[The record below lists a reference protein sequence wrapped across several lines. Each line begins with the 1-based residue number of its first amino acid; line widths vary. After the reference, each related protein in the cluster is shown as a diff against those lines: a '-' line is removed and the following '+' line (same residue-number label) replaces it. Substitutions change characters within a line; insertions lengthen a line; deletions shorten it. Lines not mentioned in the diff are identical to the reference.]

1 MEKKM
6 ETELKVGLFVALGL
20 GLIMLSI
27 LLLSGPQNF
36 FSRNNH
42 YTVHFNRVDGLLV
55 GAKVILN
62 GVSVG
67 AVESIELNKERR
79 NIRITF
85 TVTKPSSEWI
95 RKDSTVEIATQ
106 GVLGDKYLSIEAGS
120 DTQPILPPGS
130 DIQNRPS
137 TDIKQFLSQSDRLV
151 ISLNEIAVSLDRI
164 LKTFESD
171 NRSDR
176 FFKGLAST
184 AANLSQASEKLNQ
197 EFDHL
202 QIKNTMASMNRIM
215 TKIDNGTGTIGAL
228 VNDPGLYDDVKALF
242 GGANR
247 NRIMRNLVRQTVK
260 ESKENPQKP

>member
-1 MEKKM
+1 MKKKM
-6 ETELKVGLFVALGL
+6 ETEVKVGLFVALGL

-27 LLLSGPQNF
+27 LLLSGPQSL
-36 FSRNNH
+36 FSRSNH

-62 GVSVG
+62 GVAVG
-67 AVESIELNKERR
+67 AVESIELNKEKR
-79 NIRITF
+79 NIRISF
-85 TVTKPSSEWI
+85 TITKDSTEWI

-120 DTQPILPPGS
+120 EAQPLLPPGS

-151 ISLNEIAVSLDRI
+151 LSLNEIALSLDRI

-176 FFKGLAST
+176 FFKGLAAT
-184 AANLSQASEKLNQ
+184 ASNLSQATEKLNQ

-202 QIKNTMASMNRIM
+202 QIKSTITSLNRIM

-228 VNDPGLYDDVKALF
+228 INDPSLYDDVKALF

-260 ESKENPQKP
+260 ESKETPEKH